1 MRSGIFCYTPD
12 TGEENK
18 ETFQNH
24 SISHFWLQY
33 RSSKLQDLQH
43 KALST
48 PGFFFLPLY
57 LDSVIQTFHL
67 PLETTWV
74 TLGHWSQNCVMTSL
88 PIEKSPDHPDTR
100 AVQWHGESFKN
111 ASHGNISLY
120 HFPLRSF
127 WLRSDFHA
135 NNTKKLIPLM

>member
-48 PGFFFLPLY
+48 PGFFFP
-57 LDSVIQTFHL
+57 
-67 PLETTWV
+67 P
-74 TLGHWSQNCVMTSL
+74 SL
-88 PIEKSPDHPDTR
+88 SGQRDT
-100 AVQWHGESFKN
+100 
-111 ASHGNISLY
+111 NISSA
-120 HFPLRSF
+120 PG
-127 WLRSDFHA
+127 
-135 NNTKKLIPLM
+135 NNTSNFRSLEPELRHDFSSHRKIS